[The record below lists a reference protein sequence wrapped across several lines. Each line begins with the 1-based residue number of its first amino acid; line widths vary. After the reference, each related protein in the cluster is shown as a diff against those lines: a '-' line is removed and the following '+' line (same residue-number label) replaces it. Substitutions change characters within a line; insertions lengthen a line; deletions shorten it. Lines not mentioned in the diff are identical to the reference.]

1 MTNCKCCRCFL
12 PTQLCLYLNIFLL
25 FIIRLKWD
33 IKGYFFLNLHGKMA
47 LISIRLSK
55 LLLLTLICF
64 WRLQNISLSEIEET
78 SVEVIHSLLAGIS
91 DKRQHRHSPKHFIAI
106 NLKQNKILQKE
117 SFGLVFCCF
126 FFWWLVVFCWW
137 WVLFFV
143 VVVVL
148 INETWGKLCKPNTQE
163 KLTLVHQTTHDWI
176 LYFSQLRPNCTTKNV
191 F

>member
-117 SFGLVFCCF
+117 SFGLFFCLFFFLVVGCLLLVVGVVFCCCCCF
-126 FFWWLVVFCWW
+126 NKWNMGKTLQAKYTRKTDFNSSNHTWLDFVFQPA
-137 WVLFFV
+137 
-143 VVVVL
+143 
-148 INETWGKLCKPNTQE
+148 KA
-163 KLTLVHQTTHDWI
+163 
-176 LYFSQLRPNCTTKNV
+176 
-191 F
+191 